1 VETAIVIPV
10 EGAEP
15 LLSAA
20 AAEVGFER
28 PSGMPAHVTLL
39 YPFVDA
45 QGLVVDHARE
55 AQRALSI
62 VHPFDCSFSSIGRF
76 DDPPVAIYLEPDP
89 AGQFTAMIVALM
101 SAFPEFPPYGGAID
115 EVVPHLTLVE
125 TADRA
130 VWRAAE
136 AWVTPELPIGTP
148 VQRFSIYK
156 QTTAG
161 WNEAFTLP
169 LGELPAE
176 I

>member
-1 VETAIVIPV
+1 METAIVVPV
-10 EGAEP
+10 ERAER

-20 AAEVGFER
+20 ATAVGFDR
-28 PSGMPAHVTLL
+28 PPGMPAHLTLL

-45 QGLVVDHARE
+45 EGLVVGHAHE
-55 AQRALSI
+55 AQRALST
-62 VHPFDCSFSSIGRF
+62 VQPFDCSFSSIGRF

-89 AGQFTAMIVALM
+89 AEQFTAMVEALM
-101 SAFPEFPPYGGAID
+101 TAFPEFPPYGGAVD

-125 TADRA
+125 TADTN
-130 VWRAAE
+130 VWKAAE
-136 AWVTPELPIGTP
+136 ALVTPKLPIHAS

-156 QTTAG
+156 QTIAG
-161 WNEAFTLP
+161 WTEAFTLP